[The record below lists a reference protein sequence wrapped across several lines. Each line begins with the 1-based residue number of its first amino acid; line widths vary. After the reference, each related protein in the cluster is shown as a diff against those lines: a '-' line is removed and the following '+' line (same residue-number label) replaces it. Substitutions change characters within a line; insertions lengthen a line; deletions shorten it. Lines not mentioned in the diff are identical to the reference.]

1 MEHLGLFF
9 CFCCGLSVGF
19 GLGFWLRGRPLPP
32 YTEVS

>member
-1 MEHLGLFF
+1 MEHLGLFLGF
-9 CFCCGLSVGF
+9 VSGLSVGL